1 MRVDIPVSV
10 ERSFVPTSST
20 SAVAA
25 APVENTEETAAAVPA
40 STEPAGVKVSLSATG
55 LARSKAEAKNSDID
69 ESDLPATIK
78 QLLKLIR
85 ELKAQLA
92 EKMAELQALMAQQN
106 LDAETR
112 QARAQ
117 ALQTEVGS
125 LSGALSSANAQL
137 VKVIRE
143 EGLSAE
149 QSASMAS
156 LM

>member
-1 MRVDIPVSV
+1 MRLDTSISL
-10 ERSFVPTSST
+10 ERSVV
-20 SAVAA
+20 SAAPSKASAAVQAAVGEGSAA
-25 APVENTEETAAAVPA
+25 AEPSENRI
-40 STEPAGVKVSLSATG
+40 KVSLSVAG
-55 LARSKAEAKNSDID
+55 LARSNESEKNSDID
-69 ESDLPATIK
+69 ESDLSATIK

-92 EKMAELQALMAQQN
+92 EKMAELQALMAQQG

-112 QARAQ
+112 QMRAQ

-149 QSASMAS
+149 QSASIAS

>member
-1 MRVDIPVSV
+1 MRV
-10 ERSFVPTSST
+10 ET
-20 SAVAA
+20 SAAFTQRVASSVTVTAEPAQQTDEAA
-25 APVENTEETAAAVPA
+25 AKPAEE
-40 STEPAGVKVSLSATG
+40 GVKVTLSSAG
-55 LARSKAEAKNSDID
+55 LARSEGSAKNSDID
-69 ESDLPATIK
+69 ESDLPSTIK

-92 EKMAELQALMAQQN
+92 EKMAELQALMAQQD

-112 QARAQ
+112 QMRAQ
-117 ALQTEVGS
+117 ALQTEVSS

-137 VKVIRE
+137 VKVMRE

-149 QSASMAS
+149 QGATLAS

>member
-1 MRVDIPVSV
+1 M
-10 ERSFVPTSST
+10 
-20 SAVAA
+20 
-25 APVENTEETAAAVPA
+25 
-40 STEPAGVKVSLSATG
+40 KVSLSVAG
-55 LARSKAEAKNSDID
+55 LARSNESEKNSDIG
-69 ESDLPATIK
+69 ESDLSATIR

-92 EKMAELQALMAQQN
+92 EKMAELQALMAQQG

-112 QARAQ
+112 QMRAQ

-149 QSASMAS
+149 QSASIAS

>member
-1 MRVDIPVSV
+1 MRLDTSVSL
-10 ERSFVPTSST
+10 ERSVV
-20 SAVAA
+20 SAAPSKASAAVQTTVGEGSAA
-25 APVENTEETAAAVPA
+25 AEPSEN
-40 STEPAGVKVSLSATG
+40 GIKVSLSVAG
-55 LARSKAEAKNSDID
+55 LARSNESEKNSDID

-92 EKMAELQALMAQQN
+92 EKMAELQALMAQQG

-112 QARAQ
+112 QMRAQ

-149 QSASMAS
+149 QSASIAS